1 MLVDEEMKATE
12 AREVELLH
20 ADARRLREEL
30 EELRASRERLVRSAD
45 ADRARIERELHDGLQ
60 QQLVALAV
68 TLQHAR
74 RLVAT
79 DQSAA
84 DALLEEGARELRVA
98 LESTRA
104 LALRIFPALVDAGG
118 LRLAL
123 RTAIASAGFSAE
135 IDVPDSGDWPRE
147 VAVAIYFCC
156 LAVLEQLG
164 ASAKSV
170 VAVCKEA
177 GEARFEITALDSQKA
192 FAESD
197 LALAAD
203 RIEGFG
209 GRVVVMSGHG
219 RGVRV
224 SGSLP
229 LPPSL

>member
-1 MLVDEEMKATE
+1 VSVDGEPKAME
-12 AREVELLH
+12 AREVERLQ
-20 ADARRLREEL
+20 ADAVRLREEL
-30 EELRASRERLVRSAD
+30 EELRASRERLARSAD

-74 RLVAT
+74 KLVAT

-84 DALLEEGARELRVA
+84 DALLEEGALALGVA
-98 LESTRA
+98 VESTRA
-104 LALRIFPALVDAGG
+104 LALRIFPRLVDAGG

-123 RTAIASAGFSAE
+123 RTAIASAGFPAA
-135 IDVPDSGDWPRE
+135 IKVADSGDWPRE

-164 ASAKSV
+164 TSTRSV
-170 VAVCKEA
+170 VMIGKET
-177 GEARFEITALDSQKA
+177 GEASFEITALDSQKA

-203 RIEGFG
+203 RVEGFG
-209 GRVVVMSGHG
+209 GRVVVTSVHG

-224 SGSLP
+224 GGSLP
-229 LPPSL
+229 LPPGL